1 MRRKVSSSVPLV
13 GKKMR
18 RKKHKIDMQ
27 IQTGSKILLVILQSG
42 FTVIVEDAV
51 GRIKVFYF

>member
-27 IQTGSKILLVILQSG
+27 IQTRFKILLVILQSG
-42 FTVIVEDAV
+42 FTLIAEDAV
-51 GRIKVFYF
+51 GRTKVFYF